1 VFYDIPALA
10 GNQFAFS
17 EIKTRHYCNPACAG
31 MTSGIR
37 DALVRKFLEHRIDAA
52 VPLGAEK
59 FELAVGRGL
68 VGFGEF
74 DQRLQEHGFI
84 RAVAVE
90 PRPT

>member
-1 VFYDIPALA
+1 VVFVIPAQA
-10 GNQFAFS
+10 GIQSALDFIAEKANW
-17 EIKTRHYCNPACAG
+17 IPACAG
-31 MTSGIR
+31 ITSKIR
-37 DALVRKFLEHRIDAA
+37 DALIRELAKHRIDAA
-52 VPLGAEK
+52 VPFGAEK
-59 FELAVGRGL
+59 FELAVGRSL

>member
-1 VFYDIPALA
+1 VVFVIPAQA
-10 GNQFAFS
+10 GIQFAFS
-17 EIKTRHYCNPACAG
+17 AMKSRADWIPACAG

-59 FELAVGRGL
+59 FELAVGRSL